1 MLSMQDGRMT
11 LIGNDGDPRGGA
23 KTMYDAKTSE
33 RVRLQI
39 GKEGN
44 GPSPPTR
51 PGPFMHPTND
61 RRRNTDGLER
71 WFWDVGEDTYTPS
84 PSIHLHL
91 HLFLSSGSIH
101 KKVSLTLPTRT
112 NQITEL

>member
-1 MLSMQDGRMT
+1 MT
-11 LIGNDGDPRGGA
+11 LIGNDGDPRRGA

-51 PGPFMHPTND
+51 PGPFTHPTND
-61 RRRNTDGLER
+61 RRRNADGLDR
-71 WFWDVGEDTYTPS
+71 WFWGVAKGS
-84 PSIHLHL
+84 LHL
-91 HLFLSSGSIH
+91 HLCQLSGSIH

-112 NQITEL
+112 NQVTEL